1 MPTPTSFAEFA
12 YAFGGIINVSIRLII
27 AGVFV
32 YMVWKIFDAW
42 VINAGDEKKREEGK
56 QTALTAVIVMTI
68 LLLVWG
74 IVALVR
80 NSIFGSPLP

>member
-1 MPTPTSFAEFA
+1 MATPTTFAEFVDM
-12 YAFGGIINVSIRLII
+12 FGDIINVSIRLII

-32 YMVWKIFDAW
+32 FMVWKIFDAW

-80 NSIFGSPLP
+80 NSIFGT

>member
-12 YAFGGIINVSIRLII
+12 YMFGDILNVSIRLII

-32 YMVWKIFDAW
+32 YMMWKIFDAW
-42 VINAGDEKKREEGK
+42 VINAGDEKKLEEGK
-56 QTALTAVIVMTI
+56 QTATTSVIVMTI
-68 LLLVWG
+68 LLLIWG

-80 NSIFGSPLP
+80 DSIFGPL

>member
-12 YAFGGIINVSIRLII
+12 YMFGDIINVSIRLII

-32 YMVWKIFDAW
+32 FMVWKIFDAW
-42 VINAGDEKKREEGK
+42 VIHAGDEKKLEEGK
-56 QTALTAVIVMTI
+56 QTALVSVMVMTI

-80 NSIFGSPLP
+80 QSIFGA